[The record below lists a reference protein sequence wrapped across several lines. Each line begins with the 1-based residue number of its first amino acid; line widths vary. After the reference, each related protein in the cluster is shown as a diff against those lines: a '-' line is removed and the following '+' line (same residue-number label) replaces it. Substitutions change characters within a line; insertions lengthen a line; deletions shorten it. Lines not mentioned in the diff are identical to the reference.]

1 MVCLK
6 QMEATVLGLKQLRSF
21 IGKGSGQEMLDALIV
36 EAEQT
41 IAEIK
46 RRVLHETKFMPIGVD
61 CEFFAAPEL
70 GLVQHCS

>member
-41 IAEIK
+41 TAEIK
-46 RRVLHETKFMPIGVD
+46 RRVL
-61 CEFFAAPEL
+61 
-70 GLVQHCS
+70 

>member
-41 IAEIK
+41 IE
-46 RRVLHETKFMPIGVD
+46 RSSEGYCTKPNL
-61 CEFFAAPEL
+61 CRLA
-70 GLVQHCS
+70 